1 MSSAGAGGGA
11 SALDQSEAAG
21 RGFGARPGLPADTP
35 DDGLSGCSGGSGAW
49 PGALLL
55 HVRRSCATATRS
67 VASPPAA
74 AVICSGVMPHVI
86 GRSAGAAQL
95 IGERALLAE
104 RSEGDAHVPDDEV
117 TFTSGTAGMV
127 SEHRTSRGQ
136 ERECDGGRTSWP
148 GARAPVARW
157 TLPERAPRRGQG
169 PPSLVVP
176 TVRVVERSPRVR
188 CVSHSS
194 STHQL
199 VTACGVS
206 STRE

>member
-1 MSSAGAGGGA
+1 MSSAGAGAGA
-11 SALDQSEAAG
+11 PAVDQRESARAG
-21 RGFGARPGLPADTP
+21 FVARRCPPADTP
-35 DDGLSGCSGGSGAW
+35 DDVTSVGSGGSGAW

-55 HVRRSCATATRS
+55 HVRRSCATARRS
-67 VASPPAA
+67 VDSPPTT

-86 GRSAGAAQL
+86 GRRAGAAQL
-95 IGERALLAE
+95 VGDRAAVAERAE
-104 RSEGDAHVPDDEV
+104 RDAHVPEADV
-117 TFTSGTAGMV
+117 TVTGGTAGMV

-157 TLPERAPRRGQG
+157 TLPERARRRDQG

-199 VTACGVS
+199 VTACGVL